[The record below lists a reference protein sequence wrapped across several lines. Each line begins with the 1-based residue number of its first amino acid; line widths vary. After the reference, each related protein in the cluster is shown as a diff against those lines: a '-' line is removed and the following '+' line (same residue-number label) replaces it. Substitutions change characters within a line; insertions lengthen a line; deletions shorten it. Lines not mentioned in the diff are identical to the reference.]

1 MIGIIFKRITPASVV
16 GKGLAAGWEE
26 DDSGQGPK
34 QRKRER
40 NPAVFPVTQ
49 VRGDGSLDKV
59 VIVEVMRSLETLDTY
74 LDRADRFC

>member
-1 MIGIIFKRITPASVV
+1 MV

-59 VIVEVMRSLETLDTY
+59 VIVEVMRSPETLDTY